1 MVASA
6 ALGHYLEEA
15 KIEELTRQWEA
26 KGYQVIR
33 DAPVGKFRADLVAK
47 RDDETII
54 FEVKTSDSLAQSK
67 EAISRLASLAAEYP
81 RTSFRLVV
89 ANPPQQKTFEIEN
102 LDQILLGYFAHE
114 ALPDEL
120 DRLSTHTSVES
131 VTNVDVRDVQIHPG
145 KIRVIGDGIIVVRLQ
160 YGSDSNLEND
170 EGELV
175 YDSFPF
181 KFDATLD
188 ASLAL
193 LEMNQLEIDTS
204 SHDA

>member
-1 MVASA
+1 MCVM
-6 ALGHYLEEA
+6 YM
-15 KIEELTRQWEA
+15 
-26 KGYQVIR
+26 
-33 DAPVGKFRADLVAK
+33 
-47 RDDETII
+47 
-54 FEVKTSDSLAQSK
+54 
-67 EAISRLASLAAEYP
+67 
-81 RTSFRLVV
+81 
-89 ANPPQQKTFEIEN
+89 
-102 LDQILLGYFAHE
+102 
-114 ALPDEL
+114 
-120 DRLSTHTSVES
+120 
-131 VTNVDVRDVQIHPG
+131 DVRDVQIHPG